1 MQPTRERDLSRQSL
15 RGAHARVVVEVRV
28 DRLRESRVFCG
39 WIIVTAVEC
48 AASSLPPA
56 PSSLE
61 EGWVE
66 RGGQPAAYAWRAILR
81 EVELGGGGIGL

>member
-1 MQPTRERDLSRQSL
+1 MLASSYGGFSIQPTRERDLSRQSP
-15 RGAHARVVVEVRV
+15 RGAHGRVVVEVRV
-28 DRLRESRVFCG
+28 DKLRESRVFYE

-48 AASSLPPA
+48 AVSSLPPD

-66 RGGQPAAYAWRAILR
+66 GG
-81 EVELGGGGIGL
+81 V